1 MKITQYAVTRR
12 LATSAIV
19 SALLVLGIYGLWRL
33 PVDFLPDVTYP
44 LTKVKIWWSG
54 ATPQEIE
61 RNLAEP
67 IERELATADG
77 LDYLMS
83 SAIEGIYSLDVN
95 FRYGIDA
102 DAAYQNVVA
111 IMSRVSRDL
120 PADIDPPVIW
130 KADPSQL
137 PIAQLTIH
145 SDEWNLVQLRSWTE
159 RWLQD
164 KLLTVSGVAGTE
176 VVGGLKREIRIHLDP
191 RATEKLG
198 LTPAQVIKS
207 LRQENVDQFGG
218 RVTVGSR
225 EIIARTTGE
234 YSSLDDIRSVM
245 IDREGLSKVLLKDVA
260 QVEDT
265 HEQARVITR
274 LDGRPC
280 VKLSIRKQADANTVT
295 VARGVMQR
303 IGELE
308 PALPA
313 GIRIGMVENQAE
325 YIEDAIGGVRN
336 AAIEAAI
343 FLVLVTYL
351 FLGSWRKVLAMVVT
365 LSITILVNFGL
376 MKLAG
381 FSLNIFSLGGLV
393 VAIGVAFDNSTVVLE
408 NITRVKH
415 ERPQMPSGEAAVG
428 ATAEVGS
435 AVLAATL
442 SFLALFVSFL
452 LTQSFTTLL
461 FRELILVVA
470 GIVVISLAVALS
482 ITPMLDT
489 ILTPRAKSGPR
500 PPTRFER
507 FFARVTDTYGGFLA
521 FSLRHRWATLGVFA
535 LMFLGGALT
544 LSRVGG
550 EFLPKMDDGRV
561 VIKVKL
567 PTGSSVEQT
576 DKALQRLEIVVADD
590 PLIKS
595 AFTLVGGKQQGPFTY
610 EVANEGEINIQLV
623 PRGRRELSTKQY
635 IQRLRKKVARVPL
648 PSGKAMVMQG
658 KLKGTRQKGESDI
671 EVKITGEQVGQLFA
685 LAGEL
690 RRTMENMKH
699 FENVHVSLDMTKP
712 EYHVKVDRVRAAELG
727 VSVAEVASTLR
738 TLVHGE
744 VATQYREGEEYYDV
758 RVMLREHDV
767 NSRDAIENLTL
778 STSRGGNV
786 RMMDV
791 AEVAEAQGPVEI
803 IRENQTKQ
811 VVVRGDAAGVSVR
824 EAKAE
829 VQEAL
834 DNLDLPPGY
843 EIAFGG
849 QAEMMAEMLQDV
861 LVVLALA
868 VFFSFIVLVVQFNNL
883 KLPALI
889 LGCVPV
895 CLAGF
900 PCMLFLAGLPLGA
913 TVIIGMLVVIA
924 VTVNDGVLLMT
935 FAHELESRENLS
947 PHKSVLRA
955 ATIRLRPRLMTTM
968 TTLACFAPLALNLE
982 EGGDMLQPM
991 AVGAIGGLLVEMPV
1005 ALFLMPC
1012 VYRIFSRAHS
1022 KNGKRESSDPLPTT
1036 A

>member
-1 MKITQYAVTRR
+1 MRITQYAVTRR
-12 LATSAIV
+12 LATAAIV
-19 SALLVLGIYGLWRL
+19 SALLVLGIYGLWQL

-54 ATPQEIE
+54 ATPEEIE

-67 IERELATADG
+67 IERGLATADG

-83 SAIEGIYSLDVN
+83 SSIEGIYNLDVN
-95 FRYGIDA
+95 FQYGVDA

-120 PADIDPPVIW
+120 PAGIDPPVIW

-145 SDEWNLVQLRSWTE
+145 SDQWDLVKLRSWTE

-164 KLLTVSGVAGTE
+164 KLLTVAGVAGTE
-176 VVGGLKREIRIHLDP
+176 VVGGLEREIRVHLDP
-191 RATEKLG
+191 RATERLG
-198 LTPAQVIKS
+198 LTPAQIIKG
-207 LRQENVDQFGG
+207 LRQENVEQFGG

-225 EIIARTTGE
+225 EIIARTVGE
-234 YSSLDDIRSVM
+234 YRSLDDIGSVL
-245 IDREGLSKVLLKDVA
+245 IAREGHSKVLLKEVA

-274 LDGRPC
+274 LDGLPC
-280 VKLSIRKQADANTVT
+280 VKLSILKQADANTVK

-303 IGELE
+303 ISELE

-325 YIEDAIGGVRN
+325 YIEDAVGGVRN

-351 FLGSWRKVLAMVVT
+351 FLGSWRKVLAMITT
-365 LSITILVNFGL
+365 LGITILLNFGL

-393 VAIGVAFDNSTVVLE
+393 VAIGVAIDNSTVVLE
-408 NITRVKH
+408 NITRMKH
-415 ERPQMPSGEAAVG
+415 ERPEMPSGEAAVA

-452 LTQSFTTLL
+452 LMQSLTTLL

-470 GIVVISLAVALS
+470 GVVVISLAVALS
-482 ITPMLDT
+482 VTPMLDT
-489 ILTPRAKSGPR
+489 ILTPQARSGPR
-500 PPTRFER
+500 PPARFER
-507 FFARVTDTYGGFLA
+507 VFVRLTETYGRFLA

-535 LMFLGGALT
+535 LMFLGGVAT
-544 LSRVGG
+544 VSRLGG

-567 PTGSSVEQT
+567 PAGSSVEQT
-576 DKALQRLEIVVADD
+576 DKALQRLEVVVADE

-595 AFTLVGGKQQGPFTY
+595 AFTLVGGKPQGPFTY
-610 EVANEGEINIQLV
+610 QVANEGEIDIQLV
-623 PRGRRELSTKQY
+623 PRRLRKLSTKQY
-635 IQRLRKKVARVPL
+635 IQRLRKEVARIQL
-648 PSGKAMVMQG
+648 PAGKAMVMQG
-658 KLKGTRQKGESDI
+658 KIKGARQKGESDI
-671 EVKITGEQVGQLFA
+671 EVKITGEEVGQLFA
-685 LAGEL
+685 LAGKL
-690 RRTMENMKH
+690 RQTMENMKH
-699 FENVHVSLDMTKP
+699 FENVQVSLDMTKP
-712 EYHVKVDRVRAAELG
+712 EYHVEVDRVRAAELG
-727 VSVAEVASTLR
+727 VSVADVASTLR

-744 VATQYREGEEYYDV
+744 VATQYREGQEYYNV
-758 RVMLREHDV
+758 RVMLAEHEVGNRE
-767 NSRDAIENLTL
+767 AIGNLTL
-778 STSRGGNV
+778 NSSRGGNV
-786 RMMDV
+786 RLRDV
-791 AEVAEAQGPVEI
+791 AEVVEAQGPVEI
-803 IRENQTKQ
+803 IREDQTKQ
-811 VVVRGDAAGVSVR
+811 VVVRGDAAGVTVR

-829 VQEAL
+829 MQEVL
-834 DNLDLPPGY
+834 DNLEMPAGY
-843 EIAFGG
+843 ALAFGG
-849 QAEMMAEMLQDV
+849 QAEMMAQMLQDV
-861 LVVLALA
+861 LVVITLA
-868 VFFSFIVLVVQFNNL
+868 VFFSFIVLVVQFNSL

-900 PCMLFLAGLPLGA
+900 PYTLFLAGLPLGA

-924 VTVNDGVLLMT
+924 VTINDGVLLMT
-935 FAHELESRENLS
+935 FAHELEAQENLP
-947 PHKSVLRA
+947 PHESVLRA

-968 TTLACFAPLALNLE
+968 TTLACFAPLALNLG

-1012 VYRIFSRAHS
+1012 VYRLFSRAHS
-1022 KNGKRESSDPLPTT
+1022 KNGKRANSGRLATR